1 MSNAKK
7 FSLLK
12 LGLITCLLIT
22 LSQLHTFATSKPIG
36 AGSSQLKTAYDKTK
50 NETTESIRLMTIFER
65 PGTLEARFPEGTRN
79 LPSETLRM
87 TAYFSYSGKT
97 FVKPVSVM
105 LGFLSLVQG
114 DSKYRDTDEVTVQV
128 DGQSLNLGK
137 LRVADR
143 GIDTNMQLNNVSFW
157 RETLELSV
165 KTPEFVRIAN
175 ARKVTVQLGKTQF
188 DLSGEHM
195 KTLRTLANRVGP

>member
-1 MSNAKK
+1 MSNTKRLSLIK
-7 FSLLK
+7 F
-12 LGLITCLLIT
+12 TCLLVT
-22 LSQLHTFATSKPIG
+22 LSPLHAVAMSKPIG
-36 AGSSQLKTAYDKTK
+36 AGSSQVKTAYDKTK
-50 NETTESIRLMTIFER
+50 NETTESIRLMTVVER
-65 PGTLEARFPEGTRN
+65 PGTLEARFPEGTRY

-97 FVKPVSVM
+97 FVKPESVM

-114 DSKYRDTDEVTVQV
+114 DSKYRETDEVTAQV
-128 DGQSLNLGK
+128 DGESLNLGK
-137 LRVADR
+137 LRVVDR

-175 ARKVTVQLGKTQF
+175 AKKVTVQLGKTSF
-188 DLSGEHM
+188 DLTAEHL
-195 KTLRTLANRVGP
+195 KALRALANKVGP